1 MLTSADMVG
10 LVDALGLLE
19 RSIGYTRGSL
29 ALVDSDAGADCLRS
43 PTPCRA
49 WDLEALLRHMDDAL
63 AAFTDAAEIGYVDPV
78 PVPAADV
85 ASELV
90 GRLRDRACAVLGA
103 WTNHPRPGP
112 LFVGDRAMPSTL
124 LACTG
129 ALEISVHGWDVAR
142 ACGHD
147 RPLPV
152 PLAVDLLSVAP
163 LLVDDADRPGRF
175 AGPVDVPPSAGAGD
189 RLLAFLGRQP

>member
-1 MLTSADMVG
+1 
-10 LVDALGLLE
+10 
-19 RSIGYTRGSL
+19 
-29 ALVDSDAGADCLRS
+29 
-43 PTPCRA
+43 
-49 WDLEALLRHMDDAL
+49 
-63 AAFTDAAEIGYVDPV
+63 
-78 PVPAADV
+78 
-85 ASELV
+85 
-90 GRLRDRACAVLGA
+90 
-103 WTNHPRPGP
+103 
-112 LFVGDRAMPSTL
+112 MPSTL